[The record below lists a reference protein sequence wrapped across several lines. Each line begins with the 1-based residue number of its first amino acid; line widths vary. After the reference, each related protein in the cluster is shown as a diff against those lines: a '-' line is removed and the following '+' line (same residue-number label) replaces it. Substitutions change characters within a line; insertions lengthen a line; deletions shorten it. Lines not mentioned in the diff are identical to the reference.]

1 MVSIAFW
8 PQCPKPARQL
18 IPTAGNSRMSNNEIL
33 DPQAIEALRG
43 LSPEPDS
50 AFLHELIAI
59 YLEDTPKQ
67 LAELQEALTKQD
79 AARVTRAAHTIK
91 GSSGNFGAVVF
102 ARLAQEIE
110 AQGKANNLTA
120 AAAGLGGLKVHFALV
135 VDALKRIDRG
145 T

>member
-1 MVSIAFW
+1 
-8 PQCPKPARQL
+8 
-18 IPTAGNSRMSNNEIL
+18 MSNNEIL

-43 LSPEPDS
+43 LSPEADS

-67 LAELQEALTKQD
+67 LAELQEALTRQD
-79 AARVTRAAHTIK
+79 AAKVTRAAHTIK
-91 GSSGNFGAVVF
+91 GSSGNFGAVEF

-120 AAAGLGGLKVHFALV
+120 AAAGLSGLKAHYALV
-135 VDALKRIDRG
+135 VDALKRIDQG